1 MSRGKPDWS
10 VPEYQQSPVVVD
22 VADVADR
29 LLGFAR
35 IDTRGRVFYLDT
47 FADGVGGW
55 ELSAPGDADNPVAK
69 VVQGLGFAGPVAVLL
84 YPGIVDGEQSV
95 MFRELY
101 LGQAARIGIEF
112 ALTIGAP
119 GVDFLLSFQY
129 QVAGGTEYFGKLQY
143 DLAAN
148 EWQVWTAAGWV
159 QAFATNVNYN
169 GLNFLVFK
177 LVLDF
182 ATGMYDRL
190 MEGEV
195 QHDLQTIAMPT
206 AGSIAEGAAR
216 VLFAATAV
224 DTDGGGAY
232 LHYVILTKDEP

>member
-1 MSRGKPDWS
+1 MARGKQDWS
-10 VPEYQQSPVVVD
+10 NPDYQTASVVVD
-22 VADVADR
+22 TADTADR

-47 FADGVGGW
+47 FSEGVGGW
-55 ELSAPGDADNPVAK
+55 ELLADAGADNPVAK
-69 VVQGLGFAGPVAVLL
+69 VVQGLGFAGPVAILL
-84 YPGIVDGEQSV
+84 YPGLVDGEQSV

-101 LGQAARIGIEF
+101 LGQAQRIGVEF
-112 ALTIGAP
+112 GLTIGAP
-119 GVDFLLSFQY
+119 GVDFLLTFQY

-143 DLAAN
+143 DLTAN

-195 QHDLQTIAMPT
+195 QHNLETIAMPT

-224 DTDGGGAY
+224 STDGGGAY
-232 LHYVILTKDEP
+232 LHYVILTKDEQ